1 MWDTAQKKDA
11 THLINSNARKADQ
24 AALVA
29 KPKGMVALTRISRM
43 EQIPAVPKRKGR
55 GRRLPVA

>member
-1 MWDTAQKKDA
+1 
-11 THLINSNARKADQ
+11 LINSNARKADQ

-43 EQIPAVPKRKGR
+43 EQIPAVPKRKGS
-55 GRRLPVA
+55 GRRLPVASGY